1 MKTAQIIVKS
11 RIPASINL
19 DFEPDLI
26 LVFAGSKVIVGHPAL
41 ADLKSKYPNAILTGC
56 STSGEIGGVGVYDDS
71 LIATAVKFD
80 KTALAIHSIKLESTE
95 DSEKGG
101 KELVEKFTK
110 PGLRHIFI
118 LSDGLNIN
126 GSKLVEGMRKDLP
139 DDIAITGGL
148 AGDGPDFNKT
158 FVISPTGEVSDKLV
172 VGIGFYGED
181 LKIGYGS
188 LGGWDTFGL
197 ERIVTRSKDNVL
209 YEIDN
214 KPALELYKSF
224 LGEQAKELPS
234 SGLLFPLS
242 MRISEN
248 DSPLVRTILAV
259 DEKEQSLTFAGDI
272 PEGAYVKLMKANID
286 RLINGAEGAAKVS
299 LEGDQK
305 PELAILISCV
315 GRKLVLKQL
324 VEEEVEAVQEVVG
337 EDVAICGFY
346 SYGEIAPFIQHSK
359 CELHNQTMTI
369 TTFAE

>member
-1 MKTAQIIVKS
+1 MKTSQLIIKS
-11 RIPASINL
+11 GQSKSASF
-19 DFEPDLI
+19 DFQPDLI
-26 LVFAGSKVIVGHPAL
+26 LVFAGSKVIENHPAL
-41 ADLKSKYPNAILTGC
+41 AELKSNHPESLITGC
-56 STSGEIGGVGVYDDS
+56 STSGEIGGIGVYDDS
-71 LIATAVKFD
+71 LVATAVKFE
-80 KTALAIHSIKLESTE
+80 KTSLAIHQIKLASPK
-95 DSEKGG
+95 DSENGG
-101 KELVEKFTK
+101 EELVAKFTK
-110 PGLRHIFI
+110 LGLRHIFV

-126 GSKLVEGMRKDLP
+126 GSKLVDGMRKDLP
-139 DDIAITGGL
+139 EDIAVTGGL
-148 AGDGPDFNKT
+148 AGDGPDFKKT
-158 FVISPTGEVSDKLV
+158 FVISPSGEVSDKIV
-172 VGIGFYGED
+172 VGIGFYGES
-181 LKIGYGS
+181 LKVGYGS

-197 ERIVTRSKDNVL
+197 ERIVTKSSANVL

-248 DSPLVRTILAV
+248 DAPVVRTILAI

-299 LEGDQK
+299 LDGGEHPQ
-305 PELAILISCV
+305 LAILISCV

-337 EDVAICGFY
+337 DDVAICGFY
-346 SYGEIAPFIQHSK
+346 SYGEIAPFIQNSK

>member
-1 MKTAQIIVKS
+1 MQKAQIILKS
-11 RIPASINL
+11 GKSGSI
-19 DFEPDLI
+19 DFGFKPDLI
-26 LVFAGSKVIVGHPAL
+26 LIFAGSKIIESHSAIGE
-41 ADLKSKYPNAILTGC
+41 LKSKYPDSIITGC
-56 STSGEIGGVGVYDDS
+56 STSGEIGGIGVYDDS
-71 LIATAVKFD
+71 LVATGVKFE
-80 KTALAIHSIKLESTE
+80 KTSLAIHQIDLDSSE

-101 KELVEKFTK
+101 AELIGKFTK
-110 PGLRHIFI
+110 TGLRHIFV

-126 GSKLVEGMRKDLP
+126 GSKLVEGMRKDLTEN
-139 DDIAITGGL
+139 IAITGGL
-148 AGDGPDFNKT
+148 AGDGPDFQKT
-158 FVISPTGEVSDKLV
+158 FVITPNGEISDKVV
-172 VGIGFYGED
+172 VGLGFYGED
-181 LKIGYGS
+181 LKVGYGS

-197 ERIVTRSKDNVL
+197 ERIVTKSKANVL

-224 LGEQAKELPS
+224 LGDQAKELPA

-248 DSPLVRTILAV
+248 DSPVVRTILAIN
-259 DEKEQSLTFAGDI
+259 EKEQSLTFAGDI

-299 LEGDQK
+299 LKGDKK

>member
-1 MKTAQIIVKS
+1 MKTAQIIIKKGENKA
-11 RIPASINL
+11 IEI

-26 LVFAGSKVIVGHPAL
+26 LVFAGSKVIEGQLAL
-41 ADLKSKYPNAILTGC
+41 ADLKTKFPNSFITGC
-56 STSGEIGGVGVYDDS
+56 STSGEIGGINVYDDS
-71 LIATAVKFD
+71 LVATAVKFE
-80 KTALAIHSIKLESTE
+80 KTSLAIHEIKLDSPD

-101 KELVEKFTK
+101 KELVDKFTK
-110 PGLRHIFI
+110 LGLRHIFI

-126 GSKLVEGMRKDLP
+126 GSQLVSGMRKDLP
-139 DDIAITGGL
+139 EDIAITGGL
-148 AGDGPDFNKT
+148 AGDGPDFKKT
-158 FVISPTGEVSDKLV
+158 FVIAPSGKVSDKIV

-181 LKIGYGS
+181 LKVGYGS

-197 ERIVTRSKDNVL
+197 ERIVTKSKSNVL
-209 YEIDN
+209 YEIDH

-224 LGEQAKELPS
+224 LGDQAKELPS

-242 MRISEN
+242 MRLSEN
-248 DSPLVRTILAV
+248 DSPVVRTILAI

-272 PEGAYVKLMKANID
+272 PEGAYVKLMKANVD

-299 LEGDQK
+299 TDSDHR

-337 EDVAICGFY
+337 DDVSICGFY
-346 SYGEIAPFIQHSK
+346 SYGEIAPFIQNSK